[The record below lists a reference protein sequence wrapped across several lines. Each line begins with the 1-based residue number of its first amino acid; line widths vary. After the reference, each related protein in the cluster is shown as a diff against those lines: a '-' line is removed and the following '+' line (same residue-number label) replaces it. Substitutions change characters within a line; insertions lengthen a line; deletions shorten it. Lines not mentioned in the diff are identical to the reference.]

1 MLVFQKKRTSTG
13 LVMYALYLYF
23 LGLSFRST
31 SKALEPFN
39 ENKRSHVSVWNWVQR
54 FNPNI
59 IYSRKRRVTAFI
71 IDETM
76 IQIGAREA
84 WLWVAIEPVHSTVL
98 GIYLSRHRN
107 MLVIESFLRSLIKIY
122 GRHTVYSDG
131 GRWYPET
138 CIFLGL
144 NHRLHTSFEKSIIE
158 RAIQYFKDRTEN
170 FDDYYPC
177 RHLGCDLNH
186 VYNWIILF
194 VFMHNAAIRHIKFSM
209 LARLLEGDQ
218 A

>member
-1 MLVFQKKRTSTG
+1 
-13 LVMYALYLYF
+13 
-23 LGLSFRST
+23 
-31 SKALEPFN
+31 
-39 ENKRSHVSVWNWVQR
+39 
-54 FNPNI
+54 
-59 IYSRKRRVTAFI
+59 
-71 IDETM
+71 M

-107 MLVIESFLRSLIKIY
+107 MLVIESFLRSLVKLY

-131 GRWYPET
+131 GAWYPEAYV
-138 CIFLGL
+138 FLHL
-144 NHRLHTSFEKSIIE
+144 NHRHTSFEKSIIK
-158 RAIQYFKDRTEN
+158 RANITSKIEHRILTIII
-170 FDDYYPC
+170 
-177 RHLGCDLNH
+177 RVGILGVISH
-186 VYNWIILF
+186 VYNWTGLF